1 MEDKDQA
8 KLVIEIEPTRE
19 ACAGAAAA
27 YLIRKIAARAG
38 SYAPGIEER
47 MFSELERRADN
58 LNFVEGW
65 FLNNQDMLA
74 YLGYRFLVRR
84 VAFRTEGIVN
94 WVKAG
99 DGFRGALLPTMG
111 EVLHAD
117 QALGYHHAIALIQG
131 STGGGSSTKNGVVM
145 VDPWPGSG
153 VQPVPADLDNARRIP
168 KWAGLLIY
176 WSGHS

>member
-8 KLVIEIEPTRE
+8 KLVIEVEPTRE

-27 YLIRKIAARAG
+27 YLIRTIAARAG

-65 FLNNQDMLA
+65 FLNNQDYLA

-99 DGFRGALLPTMG
+99 DGYRGALLPTMG
-111 EVLHAD
+111 ELLHPE
-117 QALGYHHAIALIQG
+117 QEPTTQHAIALIQG
-131 STGGGSSTKNGVVM
+131 STGGGNKRNGVVM
-145 VDPWPGSG
+145 VDPWPGAG
-153 VQPVPADLDNARRIP
+153 ITAVPPDLDNARRIP